1 MEVTKTYEIVP
12 QAVFGLLCDS
22 FCEDYRA
29 NTGELLEATAITKGL
44 TYLKTFGKNNAQQ
57 VKVIVQAIVEPTL
70 YDVAVHSN
78 RGVTRIT
85 YRLQAIDGTHTEIT
99 YSEVAE
105 QAGFLTGWNYK
116 LLAPFMRKA
125 IEKRMATQLD
135 SIVNYAKQRR
145 ANHPED

>member
-1 MEVTKTYEIVP
+1 MEVTKTYEIAP
-12 QAVFGLLCDS
+12 QEVFDLLCDS

-29 NTGELLEATAITKGL
+29 NTGEFLEATAITEGL
-44 TYLKTFGKNNAQQ
+44 TYLKSFGKNNAQQ
-57 VKVIVQAIVEPTL
+57 VKVVVQAMTAPTL
-70 YDVAVHSN
+70 YDVAIHSN

-85 YRLQAIDGTHTEIT
+85 YHLQAIDDTHTEIT
-99 YSEVAE
+99 YSEAAE

-145 ANHPED
+145 ANHPKN